1 MVAETRKTRDEGHR
15 SRGSVRERGALEPK
29 WHRIVAHETLQTHVL
44 RLGYVWLSVAISG
57 FLAGWAFVATSGDQW
72 LFGLGVW
79 VVGWIDKNVKTNG
92 TKQKP

>member
-1 MVAETRKTRDEGHR
+1 MIAETRKTRDEGHR

-57 FLAGWAFVATSGDQW
+57 FLAGWAFVAISGDQW
-72 LFGLGVW
+72 LFGANLHC
-79 VVGWIDKNVKTNG
+79 D
-92 TKQKP
+92 Q